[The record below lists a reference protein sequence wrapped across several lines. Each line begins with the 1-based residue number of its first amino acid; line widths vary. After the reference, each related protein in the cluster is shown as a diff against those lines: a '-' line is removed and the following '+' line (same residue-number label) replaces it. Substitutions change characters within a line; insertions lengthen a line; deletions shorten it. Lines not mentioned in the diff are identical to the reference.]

1 MTYPEE
7 GRAWRDQRGDQF
19 FKCLLC
25 QFWTPPTRTAPRQR
39 PTSRA
44 RGIQVGTVGY
54 TPHEPGA
61 RRSHPSGCQ
70 PSIREAVLG
79 HRRDVTL
86 RYGGIWGLGSW
97 TLCLSPADWVQY
109 AQGAM
114 D

>member
-1 MTYPEE
+1 MPFL
-7 GRAWRDQRGDQF
+7 D
-19 FKCLLC
+19 
-25 QFWTPPTRTAPRQR
+25 PPARTVPGQR

-44 RGIQVGTVGY
+44 GGIQVGTAGY
-54 TPHEPGA
+54 TPHEGSA
-61 RRSHPSGCQ
+61 RRLDPSVCQ

-86 RYGGIWGLGSW
+86 RYGWIWGLGSC
-97 TLCLSPADWVQY
+97 TLCLSPADWVPY

>member
-1 MTYPEE
+1 MTDPEE
-7 GRAWRDQRGDQF
+7 GRAWRAQRGDQF
-19 FKCLLC
+19 LRFLLC
-25 QFWTPPTRTAPRQR
+25 QFWTPCKDSTQAATYE
-39 PTSRA
+39 SRRRNTGGYGGIYPHEGGA
-44 RGIQVGTVGY
+44 RGLD
-54 TPHEPGA
+54 
-61 RRSHPSGCQ
+61 PSGCQ

-86 RYGGIWGLGSW
+86 RYGWIWGLGSW